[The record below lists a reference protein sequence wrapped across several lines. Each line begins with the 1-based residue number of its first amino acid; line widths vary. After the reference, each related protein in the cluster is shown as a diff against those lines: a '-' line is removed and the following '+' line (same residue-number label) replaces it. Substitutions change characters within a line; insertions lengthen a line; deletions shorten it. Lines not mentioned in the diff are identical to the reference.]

1 MGANLEIT
9 KKLQNYIEDFGLKLH
24 PVQQEIIDY
33 NNTLG
38 DIKRMQV
45 DPSQCHFLHL
55 IIKISN
61 IKNVLEIG
69 TFTGLS
75 ALSILLALP
84 DDGKLTALDKNEETN
99 KVALNFFKKAKQ
111 DHKIKTIIKPA
122 LESLNE
128 LKNNKFDMVFIDADK
143 INYKEYY
150 ERSLEQ
156 VNKGG
161 LIIIDNVLWHGEVAD
176 EDNLDKYTVNIRE
189 FNAYVCK
196 DKRVEQIIVPLGDG
210 MTVCK
215 VLLQDFLINKK
226 IRGTIIIASEGINGT
241 ISGKVKDIKSTINRL
256 KKMFS
261 FKEFD
266 NSNNS
271 KSSFQ
276 PFHKPKVK
284 VKKEVVPM
292 NLTLNSKDRN
302 LDTHLD
308 PKEWNDLIKKK
319 GTHIIDTRKPFE
331 FDVGTFKKSVNPDV
345 NNFRDF
351 PKYLN
356 KLKKDKPVA
365 MFCTGGIRCEKTSV
379 YLKKKGF
386 KNIYQLNGGIL
397 NYLKKIKEKDSLW
410 KGECFVFD
418 NRISLKHG
426 LKVGTY
432 SMCSGCRKP
441 ISPKDK
447 KSKKYEEGVSCPNCH
462 DNLTET
468 QKARFRMR
476 QKQINLAKKS
486 GSKHIFQ
493 KEFK

>member
-1 MGANLEIT
+1 MIDILGFYKFKSLKSLKRN
-9 KKLQNYIEDFGLKLH
+9 KLILQKLFT
-24 PVQQEIIDY
+24 E
-33 NNTLG
+33 NN
-38 DIKRMQV
+38 
-45 DPSQCHFLHL
+45 
-55 IIKISN
+55 
-61 IKNVLEIG
+61 
-69 TFTGLS
+69 
-75 ALSILLALP
+75 
-84 DDGKLTALDKNEETN
+84 
-99 KVALNFFKKAKQ
+99 
-111 DHKIKTIIKPA
+111 
-122 LESLNE
+122 
-128 LKNNKFDMVFIDADK
+128 
-143 INYKEYY
+143 
-150 ERSLEQ
+150 
-156 VNKGG
+156 
-161 LIIIDNVLWHGEVAD
+161 
-176 EDNLDKYTVNIRE
+176 
-189 FNAYVCK
+189 
-196 DKRVEQIIVPLGDG
+196 
-210 MTVCK
+210 
-215 VLLQDFLINKK
+215 
-226 IRGTIIIASEGINGT
+226 IRGTLIVSKEGLNGN
-241 ISGKVKDIKSTINRL
+241 ISGKSRNISIINRKIKNL
-256 KKMFS
+256 FN
-261 FKEFD
+261 FKNYDSE
-266 NSNNS
+266 NLS
-271 KSSFQ
+271 KNKFQ
-276 PFHKPKVK
+276 PFHKPKIK
-284 VKKEVVPM
+284 IKKEVVPM
-292 NLTLNSKDRN
+292 NLTLNSKERN

-308 PKEWNDLIKKK
+308 PKEWDELIKKK
-319 GTHIIDTRKPFE
+319 DTHIIDTRKPFE

-397 NYLKKIKEKDSLW
+397 NYLKKTKEKDSLW

-418 NRISLKHG
+418 NRISLQHG

-432 SMCSGCRKP
+432 FMCSGCRKP